1 MFQNRKNSIQLAPMI
16 AMLTIFAGFALNCK
30 ESPFKKTR
38 YEPIPYAPVKVTITR
53 QDKTRIQ
60 LPEKKAIYAIFQTNQ
75 GDLVLEL
82 FDKEAPKTVQN
93 FIDLAQGEKEFFTEK
108 GKEKRPFYD
117 GLKFHRV
124 IPNFM
129 AQGGCPRG
137 DGTGGPGFK
146 FEDEINGR
154 ALGLDKVKVKESQYH
169 QSQFQR
175 MVLEEFQIRSKEQLD
190 EKREE
195 LEAAFQEAGD
205 LSVLEVLHR
214 VGYRFNEVLPSKKAV
229 KGSLAMA
236 NAGPNTNGSQFFINQ
251 VDTPHLDGIHTVF
264 GQLVMGEDILD
275 KIINAG
281 NSNTTIKTVLVVD
294 RREAE

>member
-1 MFQNRKNSIQLAPMI
+1 
-16 AMLTIFAGFALNCK
+16 MLTLSISLNCK
-30 ESPFKKTR
+30 ESPFKKKL
-38 YEPIPYAPVKVTITR
+38 YEPVSYAPVKVTVSR
-53 QDKTRIQ
+53 ADKSRIN
-60 LPEKKAIYAIFQTNQ
+60 LPDKKAIYAIFQTSQ

-137 DGTGGPGFK
+137 DGTGGPGYK
-146 FEDEINGR
+146 FEDEINGKSI
-154 ALGLDKVKVKESQYH
+154 GLDKIKVKESQYY

-175 MVLEEFQIRSKEQLD
+175 MVLEEFNIRSKEQLE
-190 EKREE
+190 EKREA
-195 LEAAFQEAGD
+195 LEEAFQEAGD

-251 VDTPHLDGIHTVF
+251 VDTPHLNGIHTVF
-264 GQLVMGEDILD
+264 GHLVLGEDVLD
-275 KIINAG
+275 RIISGG
-281 NSNTTIKTVLVVD
+281 NSETTIKTVLVID
-294 RREAE
+294 KRESE